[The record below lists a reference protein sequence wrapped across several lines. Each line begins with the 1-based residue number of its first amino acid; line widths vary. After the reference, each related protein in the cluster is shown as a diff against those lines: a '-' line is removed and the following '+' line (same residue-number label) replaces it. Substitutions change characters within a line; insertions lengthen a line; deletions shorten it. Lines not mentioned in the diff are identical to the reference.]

1 MSLSLSF
8 FFWFCVW
15 PDLVYFVSFV
25 SVSHYYETFV
35 SPCRYLASFDKTS
48 FTKYASNHWSHY
60 LKSALS

>member
-1 MSLSLSF
+1 MSLSLSL

-15 PDLVYFVSFV
+15 PDLVYFVPFV

-48 FTKYASNHWSHY
+48 FTKYAFNH
-60 LKSALS
+60 